1 MPYHPAPSRRSGRPI
16 ESVRDLYEARF
27 MAIKEVK
34 GVGIGRD
41 SEGREAIVL
50 YVSSES
56 VRTRVPSSVE
66 GYPIE
71 LVRTGEIVAL

>member
-27 MAIKEVK
+27 MELEGVE
-34 GVGIGRD
+34 GVGVTRD

-50 YVSSES
+50 YVRSES
-56 VRTRVPSSVE
+56 VRTRVPSAVE

-71 LVRTGEIVAL
+71 LVRTGGIVAL